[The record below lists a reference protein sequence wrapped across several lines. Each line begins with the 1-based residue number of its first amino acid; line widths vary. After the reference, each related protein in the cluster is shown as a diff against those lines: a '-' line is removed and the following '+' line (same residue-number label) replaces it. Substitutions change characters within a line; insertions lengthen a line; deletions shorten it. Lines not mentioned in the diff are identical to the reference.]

1 MEINIS
7 TLIDVLPGAP
17 GSKNTVIAIASI
29 GAVLGF
35 MAGCL
40 RCRARSDRCPAVPGI
55 SIGERVRTLAW
66 TVTSGMIA
74 TVSSH
79 WFVSSGGAERAVQT
93 IKRLIY
99 QGNSFG

>member
-7 TLIDVLPGAP
+7 TLIDLLPGAP
-17 GSKNTVIAIASI
+17 GSRNTVIAIASI

-35 MAGCL
+35 MVGCL
-40 RCRARSDRCPAVPGI
+40 RCRARSGPAVPDL

-93 IKRLIY
+93 IKRLIS